1 MSTRERS
8 TEEEDTLERSTK
20 EFKDDHSKG
29 EGSGEGLGQD
39 DRFGHLQG
47 SYKERLVGAIPG
59 AYVQAFGFESAMEE
73 EIESDE
79 EEDDLCEGMT
89 ALKLSKE
96 EKRRI
101 REPWGQSIIVKTFGR
116 NVGYMFLSSRLRTMW
131 KPVGRMDIID
141 LEHGHFL
148 IKFELKPDLDEVLK
162 GGPWFVVA
170 VWLRLPDLPI
180 EFYEPTILKKIGNT
194 IGPVLKID
202 SHTFNGERGRFARIC
217 IQTNVEKPLIK
228 TVKIGKVVQAVQY
241 EGINDICFAC
251 GRIGHKKEGCS
262 TIIKG
267 PETPPVG
274 SEQQQNPS
282 VDLNGSQDCGQRDVE
297 VSERNGTEEYGDWM
311 VVKRKHKPKENRG
324 SSHKLPSEATGRDG
338 KRKSYADEGRREVR
352 LVQSQPNQ
360 SHKNYA
366 SSKSKKD
373 DMGLSMSGPKK
384 LSQDRNS
391 LGWGFDTWPTNS
403 KHNHNP
409 SEGKLSPL
417 SQKFHFGAG
426 VKGNGDYNGKMCDF
440 SQRESHS
447 NRRQDNR
454 KYSERSNRHHGLVR
468 GGSNGGVEKHF
479 SIDRA
484 PNKQS
489 THTAR
494 EAILDAPLRKITEC
508 FGKDSSRTSDYTKE
522 SITGS
527 ANRDGGNGKLISAQ
541 TPLILEAVG
550 SMHTEHS
557 EQPSSIRDSEACCES
572 LSECDQGV
580 ERAAASIEIE
590 GDRGGTIPN
599 VL

>member
-170 VWLRLPDLPI
+170 VWLRLPNLPI

-409 SEGKLSPL
+409 SE
-417 SQKFHFGAG
+417 
-426 VKGNGDYNGKMCDF
+426 
-440 SQRESHS
+440 
-447 NRRQDNR
+447 
-454 KYSERSNRHHGLVR
+454 
-468 GGSNGGVEKHF
+468 
-479 SIDRA
+479 A